1 MKKTRFSFVMAVLFL
16 FLSFM
21 VLISLNMGVVKI
33 APLDVL
39 KTFIGQGTDRQELVL
54 FNFRL
59 PSMVLALFVGAGL
72 AVSGAILQGV
82 TQNDLADPGI
92 LGINTGAGF
101 AVILYIFFFQQS
113 MAMVS
118 GVGIYILPLF
128 ALIGAFL
135 AAFLVYALA
144 WKKGVNPIRLI
155 LVGIG
160 VNAGF
165 SAVLIIFQVKMNPQD
180 FNQALVWLAGDLW
193 MGNWNLVLV
202 IVPPILLLIGW
213 AIYQSRTLNIMNLGD
228 SMSMGLGIQVEKAR
242 RTFLLLAV
250 GLAGLSVAAGGGIAF
265 LGLVAPHIARRI
277 VGPGHQRMIPT
288 AALIGAIFLVV
299 ADTIGKNIIAPA
311 EIPVGIVVSIVSTPY
326 FVYLLM
332 KTQ

>member
-1 MKKTRFSFVMAVLFL
+1 MREKRFSLTLGVLFL
-16 FLSFM
+16 LLGIM
-21 VLISLNMGVVKI
+21 VLFSLNMGVVQI

-39 KTFIGQGTDRQELVL
+39 KTLIGIGTEKQELVL
-54 FNFRL
+54 LDFRL

-72 AVSGAILQGV
+72 GVSGAILQGI

-118 GVGIYILPLF
+118 GLGIYILPLF
-128 ALIGAFL
+128 AIVGAFV
-135 AAFLVYALA
+135 AALLVYALA

-165 SAVLIIFQVKMNPQD
+165 SAALIIFQVKMNPQE

-193 MGNWNLVLV
+193 MGNWNLVLAV
-202 IVPPILLLIGW
+202 VPLIVGLIGW
-213 AIYQSRTLNIMNLGD
+213 TIYKSRTLNIMNLGD
-228 SMSMGLGIQVEKAR
+228 TMSMGLGVQVEKER
-242 RTFLLLAV
+242 RTFLLMAV
-250 GLAGLSVAAGGGIAF
+250 GLAGLCVAAGGGIAF
-265 LGLVAPHIARRI
+265 LGLVVPHVARRI
-277 VGPGHQRMIPT
+277 VGPKHERMVPV
-288 AALIGAIFLVV
+288 AALIGALFLVM

-311 EIPVGIVVSIVSTPY
+311 EIPVGIVVSIISTPY

>member
-1 MKKTRFSFVMAVLFL
+1 MRKTRLSFVMAVLFL
-16 FLSFM
+16 FLGLM

-72 AVSGAILQGV
+72 AVSGAIFQGV

-101 AVILYIFFFQQS
+101 AVILYIFFFQTS
-113 MAMVS
+113 MAMVT
-118 GVGIYILPLF
+118 GFGIYILPLF

-193 MGNWNLVLV
+193 MGNWNLVFV
-202 IVPPILLLIGW
+202 IVPPILLMIAW
-213 AIYQSRTLNIMNLGD
+213 TIYRSRTLNVMNLGD
-228 SMSMGLGIQVEKAR
+228 SMSMGLGIPVEKAR

-277 VGPGHQRMIPT
+277 VGPGHQRMIPA

>member
-1 MKKTRFSFVMAVLFL
+1 MRKTRFSFVMAVLFL
-16 FLSFM
+16 FLGLM

-101 AVILYIFFFQQS
+101 AVILYIFFFQTS
-113 MAMVS
+113 MAMVT
-118 GVGIYILPLF
+118 GFGIYILPLF

-193 MGNWNLVLV
+193 MGNWNLVFV
-202 IVPPILLLIGW
+202 IVPPILLMIAW
-213 AIYQSRTLNIMNLGD
+213 TIYRSRTLNVMNLGD
-228 SMSMGLGIQVEKAR
+228 SMSMGLGIPVEKAR

-277 VGPGHQRMIPT
+277 VGPGHQRMIPA

>member
-1 MKKTRFSFVMAVLFL
+1 MRRKRFPMTLGVLFL
-16 FLSFM
+16 LLFACM
-21 VLISLNMGVVKI
+21 LISLNMGVVNI

-39 KTFIGQGTDRQELVL
+39 KTLVGNGTDRQQLVL
-54 FNFRL
+54 LDFRL

-72 AVSGAILQGV
+72 GVSGAILQGI

-101 AVILYIFFFQQS
+101 AVVLYIFFFQQS
-113 MAMVS
+113 MAMVN
-118 GVGIYILPLF
+118 GLGIYILPLF
-128 ALIGAFL
+128 AIAGAIV
-135 AAFLVYALA
+135 AALLVYVLA
-144 WKKGVNPIRLI
+144 WKKGVDPIRLI

-165 SAVLIIFQVKMNPQD
+165 SAILIIFQVKMNPQD

-193 MGNWNLVLV
+193 MGNWNLVLAV
-202 IVPPILLLIGW
+202 VPFIIGLTGW
-213 AIYQSRTLNIMNLGD
+213 AIYKSGTLNIMNLGD
-228 SMSMGLGIQVEKAR
+228 SMSMGLGVRVEKER
-242 RTFLLLAV
+242 RSLLMTAV
-250 GLAGLSVAAGGGIAF
+250 GLAGLCVAAGGGIAF
-265 LGLVAPHIARRI
+265 LGLVAPHVARRI
-277 VGPGHQRMIPT
+277 IGPRHERMIPV
-288 AALIGAIFLVV
+288 AALAGAIFLVI

-311 EIPVGIVVSIVSTPY
+311 EIPVGVVVSIISTPY

>member
-1 MKKTRFSFVMAVLFL
+1 MKKRRFSFVMAVLFL

-21 VLISLNMGVVKI
+21 VLISLNMGVVNI

-39 KTFIGQGTDRQELVL
+39 KTFIGQGTDRHELVL

-202 IVPPILLLIGW
+202 IVPPIILMIGW
-213 AIYQSRTLNIMNLGD
+213 TIYKSRTLNVMNLGD

-277 VGPGHQRMIPT
+277 VGPGHQRMIPA

>member
-1 MKKTRFSFVMAVLFL
+1 MREKRFSLTLGVLIL
-16 FLSFM
+16 LLGIM
-21 VLISLNMGVVKI
+21 VLISLNMGVVQI

-39 KTFIGQGTDRQELVL
+39 KTLIGSGTERQELVL
-54 FNFRL
+54 LDFRL
-59 PSMVLALFVGAGL
+59 PSMLLALFVGAGL
-72 AVSGAILQGV
+72 GVSGAILQGI

-118 GVGIYILPLF
+118 GIGIYVLPVF
-128 ALIGAFL
+128 AIVGAF
-135 AAFLVYALA
+135 AAALLVYALA

-165 SAVLIIFQVKMNPQD
+165 SAALIIFQVKMNPQD

-193 MGNWNLVLV
+193 MGSWNLVFAV
-202 IVPPILLLIGW
+202 VPVVVCLIGW
-213 AIYQSRTLNIMNLGD
+213 TIYKSKTLNIMNLGD
-228 SMSMGLGIQVEKAR
+228 MMSMGLGVQVEKER
-242 RTFLLLAV
+242 RAFLLIAV
-250 GLAGLSVAAGGGIAF
+250 GLAGLCVAAGGGIAF
-265 LGLVAPHIARRI
+265 LGLVAPHVARRI
-277 VGPGHQRMIPT
+277 IGPKHERMVPV
-288 AALIGAIFLVV
+288 AALIGAMFLVM

-311 EIPVGIVVSIVSTPY
+311 EIPVGIVVSIISTPY

>member
-1 MKKTRFSFVMAVLFL
+1 MREKRFSLTLGVLFL
-16 FLSFM
+16 LLGTM
-21 VLISLNMGVVKI
+21 VLISLNMGVVQI

-39 KTFIGQGTDRQELVL
+39 KTLIGNGTERQELVL
-54 FNFRL
+54 LDFRL

-72 AVSGAILQGV
+72 GVSGAILQGI

-101 AVILYIFFFQQS
+101 AVIIYIFFFQQS

-118 GVGIYILPLF
+118 GIGIYILPVF
-128 ALIGAFL
+128 AIVGAFV
-135 AAFLVYALA
+135 AALLVYALA

-165 SAVLIIFQVKMNPQD
+165 SAALIIFQVKMNPQD

-193 MGNWNLVLV
+193 MGNWNLVFAVVPL
-202 IVPPILLLIGW
+202 IVGLIGW
-213 AIYQSRTLNIMNLGD
+213 TIYKSQTLNIMNLGD
-228 SMSMGLGIQVEKAR
+228 TMSMGLGVRVEKER
-242 RTFLLLAV
+242 RTFLFMAV

-265 LGLVAPHIARRI
+265 LGLVAPHVARRI
-277 VGPGHQRMIPT
+277 VGPKHERMVPV
-288 AALIGAIFLVV
+288 AAIIGALFLVM

-311 EIPVGIVVSIVSTPY
+311 EIPVGIVVSIISTPY